1 MINFGY
7 SNPSLGYRQGFKQN
21 YQSNNIKFGNAQE
34 IAGIVESSTNVKN
47 IGYSLIRIIRL
58 GELHLQHPNEVKS
71 ALRQI
76 KAFHTDIKKP
86 FNCNSSSVLKQVEK
100 TIQENNIAL

>member
-1 MINFGY
+1 MINSNY

-34 IAGIVESSTNVKN
+34 IAGIIESATKVKE
-47 IGYSLIRIIRL
+47 IGFALRRIIRL
-58 GELHLQHPNEVKS
+58 GELHSQYPTEVQS

-76 KAFHTDIKKP
+76 KAFHTDSTKP
-86 FNCNSSSVLKQVEK
+86 FNCYSRGILTQIEK
-100 TIQENNIAL
+100 TIREKNITL